1 MSART
6 FVVRRV
12 ERGVAVVIVVFAATA
27 FVATVQAEPQ
37 ESKSQPEARV
47 IVVGEGSISVPPD
60 YAQIRSG
67 VSTTAKTVKEAND
80 ANVKAMT
87 AITASLLDFGVLQKD
102 IQTSR
107 FSIQPVYT
115 SQTPPAESKLAG
127 YRVSNQVNVTIHQLS
142 RVGEIL
148 DRLVTAGATDV
159 GNIEFLIAD
168 ASKVLDQAR
177 EAAVADARRKAELYA
192 RASGVSLGRVA
203 WITES
208 EPPLPL
214 TAPRASLAKTAPVPI
229 EPGEDTLRI
238 RVTVGFDIGR

>member
-12 ERGVAVVIVVFAATA
+12 EPGVAVVIVVLAATA

-107 FSIQPVYT
+107 F
-115 SQTPPAESKLAG
+115 
-127 YRVSNQVNVTIHQLS
+127 
-142 RVGEIL
+142 
-148 DRLVTAGATDV
+148 
-159 GNIEFLIAD
+159 
-168 ASKVLDQAR
+168 
-177 EAAVADARRKAELYA
+177 
-192 RASGVSLGRVA
+192 
-203 WITES
+203 
-208 EPPLPL
+208 
-214 TAPRASLAKTAPVPI
+214 
-229 EPGEDTLRI
+229 
-238 RVTVGFDIGR
+238 

>member
-6 FVVRRV
+6 FVVRRIA
-12 ERGVAVVIVVFAATA
+12 RGVAVVIVVLATAA
-27 FVATVQAEPQ
+27 FVASVQAQCQ
-37 ESKSQPEARV
+37 ESKPEARV
-47 IVVGEGSISVPPD
+47 IVVGEGSISAPPD

-80 ANVKAMT
+80 ANVKVMT
-87 AITASLLDFGVLQKD
+87 AITAALLDSGVLQKD

-127 YRVSNQVNVTIHQLS
+127 YRVSNQINVTIHQLS
-142 RVGEIL
+142 KVGEIL

-159 GNIEFLIAD
+159 GNI
-168 ASKVLDQAR
+168 DQAR

>member
-1 MSART
+1 L
-6 FVVRRV
+6 
-12 ERGVAVVIVVFAATA
+12 
-27 FVATVQAEPQ
+27 
-37 ESKSQPEARV
+37 SK
-47 IVVGEGSISVPPD
+47 
-60 YAQIRSG
+60 
-67 VSTTAKTVKEAND
+67 
-80 ANVKAMT
+80 
-87 AITASLLDFGVLQKD
+87 
-102 IQTSR
+102 
-107 FSIQPVYT
+107 
-115 SQTPPAESKLAG
+115 
-127 YRVSNQVNVTIHQLS
+127 
-142 RVGEIL
+142 VGEIL

-192 RASGVSLGRVA
+192 RTSGVSLGRVA

-214 TAPRASLAKTAPVPI
+214 IAPRTSLAKSAPVPI